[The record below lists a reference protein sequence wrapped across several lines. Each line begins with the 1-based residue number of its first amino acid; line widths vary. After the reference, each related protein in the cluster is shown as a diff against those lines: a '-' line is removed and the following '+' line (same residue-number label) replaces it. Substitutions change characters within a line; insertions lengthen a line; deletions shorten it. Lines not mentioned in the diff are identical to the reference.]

1 MRYYR
6 FLSSPFLFILIS
18 AVVIF
23 HSCKEYDRSE
33 KVTEGYIVYDIE
45 YMDDSLNRIV
55 KSVLPNEMKV
65 KFKNNS
71 IKNQMEG
78 FSNFFNFTHIKNTNE
93 NTNTTLLTI
102 LDKKYKYTEKI
113 NDPSIFFKD
122 RPDIQIEY
130 TDEEKKI
137 AGYNCKKIKIV
148 LPGNNND
155 SEKFN
160 VYYTDSIL
168 IEGFNSHTPFRS
180 IEGVL
185 MEFQLDFYDIPM
197 KLKAKEVKER
207 EIPPEEFEISDEY
220 QPINKKTMEEIIALL
235 K

>member
-18 AVVIF
+18 MIIF
-23 HSCKEYDRSE
+23 TSCKEYTRSE

-45 YMDDSLNRIV
+45 YVDDSLNRLV

-71 IKNQMEG
+71 IKNQMKG
-78 FSNFFNFTHIKNTNE
+78 FSNFFNFTHIKNTQE

-102 LDKKYKYTEKI
+102 FDKKYKYTEEL
-113 NDPSIFFKD
+113 NGPSIFFKD

-130 TDEEKKI
+130 TDEEKEI
-137 AGYNCKKIKIV
+137 AGYKCKRIKIV
-148 LPGNNND
+148 LPEVTVD
-155 SEKFN
+155 SVEFN

-180 IEGVL
+180 IDGVL

-197 KLKAKEVKER
+197 KLKAKEVKETK
-207 EIPPEEFEISDEY
+207 IPSEEFEISDEY
-220 QPINKKTMEEIIALL
+220 KPINKKTMEEIIALL